1 MLKKMRRRFIGAAM
15 AAFSAVIVILLC
27 AVNLWN
33 WHSVVGQLDQTIDM
47 LQSPAPGGALRPF
60 SPDKPPA
67 DPLDQFSP
75 EVQYMIRFF
84 AVECDAD
91 GQVQAVDQDFI
102 ASVTQQTAEE
112 YTAAVLEKGKTR
124 GFYQGYRYAVDR
136 QADGITLLFLNAERE
151 VHSLVTLLLTT
162 GLIAAVCLLAVL
174 VLVTAFSRRAI
185 APYLRNLETQK
196 QFITNAGHEL
206 KTPLTAI
213 ITSADVL
220 SMEQTDNEWVQGI
233 RQQAGRM
240 GKLITQLVALSRL
253 DEENP
258 FPDKAVFSLSD
269 AVWETAEPF
278 ASMAAA
284 RGLTYTQEIADAV
297 QIYGDRTAVQQMVSI
312 LLDNAVRYADE
323 HGQIALSLCRRG
335 RKAELTVSNTCRQA
349 EEIDTAR
356 LFDRFYRADESHSGR
371 VAGTGIGLSIARATA
386 EAHSGAI
393 SARRDGE
400 NMVFRVELPAA
411 D

>member
-162 GLIAAVCLLAVL
+162 GLIAAACLLAVL

-220 SMEQTDNEWVQGI
+220 SMEQADNEWVQGI

-258 FPDKAVFSLSD
+258 LPDKAVFSLSD

-278 ASMAAA
+278 SSMAAA
-284 RGLTYTQEIADAV
+284 RGLTYAQEIADAV

-393 SARRDGE
+393 SVRRDGE

>member
-162 GLIAAVCLLAVL
+162 GLIAAACLLAVL

-220 SMEQTDNEWVQGI
+220 SMEQADNEWVQGI

-258 FPDKAVFSLSD
+258 LPDKAVFSLSD

>member
-162 GLIAAVCLLAVL
+162 GLIAAACLLAVL

-220 SMEQTDNEWVQGI
+220 SMEQADNEWVQGI
-233 RQQAGRM
+233 RQQAGRI

-253 DEENP
+253 DEETR
-258 FPDKAVFSLSD
+258 F
-269 AVWETAEPF
+269 
-278 ASMAAA
+278 
-284 RGLTYTQEIADAV
+284 
-297 QIYGDRTAVQQMVSI
+297 RTKRCFRSAT
-312 LLDNAVRYADE
+312 R
-323 HGQIALSLCRRG
+323 
-335 RKAELTVSNTCRQA
+335 
-349 EEIDTAR
+349 
-356 LFDRFYRADESHSGR
+356 SGR
-371 VAGTGIGLSIARATA
+371 PPSRFPPWQ
-386 EAHSGAI
+386 
-393 SARRDGE
+393 R
-400 NMVFRVELPAA
+400 PAA
-411 D
+411 

>member
-162 GLIAAVCLLAVL
+162 GLIAAACLLAVL

-220 SMEQTDNEWVQGI
+220 SMEQADNEWVQGI

-284 RGLTYTQEIADAV
+284 RGLTYAQEIADAV

-335 RKAELTVSNTCRQA
+335 RKVELTVSNTYRQA
-349 EEIDTAR
+349 EEIGTAR

-400 NMVFRVELPAA
+400 NMVFRVDLPAA